1 MLKRLLDSALRART
15 YWNQQREMFLM
26 VLTLNIMILAALILK
41 LFYGAGCELFR
52 FATLS
57 EMEGF
62 SLTDPI
68 WRDVQ
73 GKQRVIL
80 T

>member
-1 MLKRLLDSALRART
+1 
-15 YWNQQREMFLM
+15 M